1 MALEVRICA
10 PEEVR
15 GALDPIWHYFGGR
28 ATDEDVGRFAPILP
42 AERVHAAFDGDAI
55 VGGAGA
61 YLFDTTVPGGG
72 QVPTAGVMAVGVL
85 PTHRRR
91 GVLTKLMQRQLAD
104 AHERGEPLATLYAS
118 EGAIYSRFGYGLA
131 SLSGNIEL
139 PREHALLWDDEPI
152 GQARILDGEEE
163 TLELLPPI
171 YDRVQAETVGMLSRT
186 PAWWKGRRLY
196 RNPHRP
202 GGEQVRVAV
211 EVDGGL
217 EAYALYRLN
226 FAARNMVSES
236 TLEIS
241 EALGTSPRALAA
253 IWRYLLAIDWVAS
266 IEANWLPL
274 DHPLL
279 LWLREPR
286 RMRFTVLE
294 ALWARLV
301 DVGAALAGRALGG
314 RLARAGRPRRVL
326 SLEHRAM
333 ADPGRSRRAHDGR
346 GGCGA
351 GRGRARVGLPR
362 RVHVRPA
369 PAGGPAGGA
378 EGRRRGAGRRALPHG
393 APALVPRVV
402 LTLRRRPKYR
412 RCTIAACSRRPIST
426 TSPPT
431 T

>member
-1 MALEVRICA
+1 LEVRTCA

-28 ATDEDVGRFAPILP
+28 ATDEEVERFAPILP

-266 IEANWLPL
+266 IESHWLPL

-301 DVGAALAGRALGG
+301 DVGAALAGRALGEG
-314 RLARAGRPRRVL
+314 SLVLDVRDEFCPWNTARWQIRDGAVARTTAEADVVLDVAELGSVYLGGFTFDQLLRAGR
-326 SLEHRAM
+326 LEEQK
-333 ADPGRSRRAHDGR
+333 
-346 GGCGA
+346 
-351 GRGRARVGLPR
+351 
-362 RVHVRPA
+362 
-369 PAGGPAGGA
+369 AGGA
-378 EGRRRGAGRRALPHG
+378 ARADELFRTARQPWC
-393 APALVPRVV
+393 PELF
-402 LTLRRRPKYR
+402 
-412 RCTIAACSRRPIST
+412 
-426 TSPPT
+426 
-431 T
+431 